1 MAEIY
6 SSGACSEVYK
16 LTDSEK
22 RLFPEADLVKIVDDK
37 DRFWFARLFYRH
49 KIAHL
54 LFPDNFI
61 DVVGATVNPQ
71 GPDLSE
77 EIKIFDKSY
86 FSAVDR
92 EHRLYS
98 KLAKVDPE
106 HATYSNHMRLVA
118 NNSGVF
124 KKSICPCSVCESH
137 REVHEKMHM
146 EEKAMH
152 FGRNLSSIG
161 LGLPW
166 DDPSDYCLSGENIIF
181 FEIDHFEEKVL
192 LKHLTDI
199 INPTSEQIASIKL
212 LNRYGELKRM
222 SRDIMISGKC
232 CSFRC
237 N

>member
-16 LTDSEK
+16 LTNSEK
-22 RLFPEADLVKIVDDK
+22 KLFPEADLVKIDTDK

-54 LFPDNFI
+54 LFPNNFI
-61 DVVGATVNPQ
+61 DVVGATVDPH
-71 GPDLSE
+71 GPDLFDE
-77 EIKIFDKSY
+77 HKLFDKPY

-106 HATYSNHMRLVA
+106 HATYSNHMKLVTK
-118 NNSGVF
+118 NGGVF
-124 KKSICPCSVCESH
+124 KKSICPCSICSGH
-137 REVHEKMHM
+137 REVHETRYM
-146 EEKAMH
+146 EEKAKH
-152 FGRNLSSIG
+152 LAANLSPIG
-161 LGLPW
+161 LGVPW
-166 DDPSDYCLSGENIIF
+166 NDPSDYCLSGNDIIF

-192 LKHLTDI
+192 LKHLTSVD
-199 INPTSEQIASIKL
+199 NPTSEQIASIKL

-222 SRDIMISGKC
+222 SRDIMTSGKC